1 MGKQKRHIVRERY
14 TLGCVRQYVRAM
26 WRPHVQ
32 GSGIGLHII
41 GKFEGTA
48 SDRITSP
55 RFPLQNCA
63 LLLSKEGRSFRQG
76 SCDMKFESA
85 PHAPRA
91 P

>member
-1 MGKQKRHIVRERY
+1 MYERRGARMTGKRNRLAHF
-14 TLGCVRQYVRAM
+14 
-26 WRPHVQ
+26 
-32 GSGIGLHII
+32 

-63 LLLSKEGRSFRQG
+63 LLLNKEGSSFRQG

-91 P
+91 S